1 MSDDMAGILNSIS
14 MDPEKAMFP
23 ISTIAN
29 ILQVHQRTLRIYDKE
44 SLLTPSRSIKN
55 RRLYSFNDVERG
67 KFIKFLTGELGIN
80 LAGVKIIFYLLSQ
93 QNIDP
98 VAFREHIN
106 KIAEKLNISQE
117 VQQEN
122 KLKQSR
128 KGRKPRMTKQ
138 Q

>member
-1 MSDDMAGILNSIS
+1 MNDNLTGIQGNVSL
-14 MDPEKAMFP
+14 DPEKAMFP

-44 SLLTPSRSIKN
+44 NLLTPSRSIKN

-80 LAGVKIIFYLLSQ
+80 LAGVKIIFYLLFQ

-98 VAFREHIN
+98 IASRKHI
-106 KIAEKLNISQE
+106 KDIAEKLNISSEIQL
-117 VQQEN
+117 EN

-128 KGRKPRMTKQ
+128 KGRKPRITN
-138 Q
+138 